1 MDRNT
6 VIGFSLIFLILAG
19 YYWYTAPSPE
29 EQARMQE
36 MRDSIALV
44 EKRASDSLALV
55 AQKETQNSSVAVS
68 DAANETASKSQ
79 ELAAFEK
86 GTDSIIILQ
95 NKQLTLRFHTQ
106 GGSLNSVKLNEY
118 KRSDKTDLE
127 LLVDG
132 KNNMGW
138 TWTDQKG
145 QELNSRNFFWEVSE
159 RSDSVM
165 AFRLSVN
172 ENQYI
177 EQRYVINENKPYVVD
192 YDVNVIGFSNYVR
205 RGNSDFRFD
214 WAATLQKQERDMKWE
229 EQHTAIVYKLS
240 EESPTTLTTTEEA
253 EELLKSPVKWIAFK
267 QQYFTALIGSSAD
280 ISTDAK
286 LTMKMKTD
294 NSDSSLDIKPLS
306 ARIFM
311 EYKGEENRNAAYH
324 FYFGPNHYKTLENT
338 DLGVANAEL
347 ERIIPLGWGIFGWVN
362 RGVVIPVFSA
372 LDGIIGSTGI
382 IIMLLTIIIKTL
394 LLPLVYKSYIS
405 TAKMR
410 ILKPE
415 IEAIKEKHGNDLQ
428 KTQQEN
434 MALYKKA
441 GVSPLSGCVPMLLQL
456 PILFAMFQ
464 FFPVAFELRQK
475 AFLWA
480 ADLSQYDGPSLGF
493 SIPFYGD
500 HVSFFTL
507 LMTVSTLI
515 YTHLNNQISGVTG
528 QMKYI
533 GYFMPVI
540 FLGVLNDYASGLT
553 WYYFVSNMITFGQQ
567 FVIRKTVDDQK
578 LHAQIAAARKKPAK
592 KSKFQ
597 ERMELAMKAS
607 QDRSKGLKRK

>member
-19 YYWYTAPSPE
+19 YYWYTAPTPE
-29 EQARMQE
+29 EQARINNL
-36 MRDSIALV
+36 RDSIARV
-44 EKRASDSLALV
+44 DQRFQDSVNQAVGSAKTQVPIVKTDSLGVKIA
-55 AQKETQNSSVAVS
+55 
-68 DAANETASKSQ
+68 KSQ
-79 ELAAFEK
+79 EFAAFES
-86 GTDSIIILQ
+86 GADSLISMKNEHLSLLF
-95 NKQLTLRFHTQ
+95 NTR
-106 GGSLNSVKLNEY
+106 GGRISSVKLNEF
-118 KRSDKTDLE
+118 KKSNQEDLD
-127 LLVDG
+127 LLIEG
-132 KNNMGW
+132 KNEMAW
-138 TWTDQKG
+138 TWTDQRG
-145 QELNSRNFFWEVSE
+145 QELNSRDFLWEIAE
-159 RSDSVM
+159 QSDTVI

-172 ENQYI
+172 ENQYV
-177 EQRYVINENKPYVVD
+177 EQKYTLYKNRPYVVN
-192 YDVNVIGFSNYVR
+192 YALNVVGMSDFVR

-229 EQHTAIVYKLS
+229 EQQTAIVYKLPD
-240 EESPTTLTTTEEA
+240 ETPTTLTTTEEA
-253 EELLKSPVKWIAFK
+253 EELLKSPLKWIAFK
-267 QQYFTALIGSSAD
+267 QQYFSAVIASDAD

-286 LTMKMKTD
+286 LAMKMKG
-294 NSDSSLDIKPLS
+294 SSADSADIKPLS

-311 EYKGEENRNAAYH
+311 EYKGEEKRNGNFH

-338 DLGVANAEL
+338 NIGIANAEL

-372 LDGIIGSTGI
+372 LDGVIGSTGI
-382 IIMLLTIIIKTL
+382 LIMILTIIIKTL

-480 ADLSQYDGPSLGF
+480 TDLSQYDGPSLGF
-493 SIPFYGD
+493 NIPFYGD

-567 FVIRKTVDDQK
+567 YVIRKTVDDKK
-578 LHAQIAAARKKPAK
+578 LLAQIAAARKKPVTK
-592 KSKFQ
+592 TKFQ

-607 QDRSKGLKRK
+607 QSRSKGSNRK

>member
-6 VIGFSLIFLILAG
+6 VIVFSLIFLILAG
-19 YYWYTAPSPE
+19 YYWYTAPSHE

-86 GTDSIIILQ
+86 GTDSIIILK

-159 RSDSVM
+159 CSDSVM
-165 AFRLSVN
+165 AFRLSIN

-214 WAATLQKQERDMKWE
+214 WAATLKKQERDMKWE

-286 LTMKMKTD
+286 LSMKMKTD
-294 NSDSSLDIKPLS
+294 NSDS
-306 ARIFM
+306 
-311 EYKGEENRNAAYH
+311 
-324 FYFGPNHYKTLENT
+324 
-338 DLGVANAEL
+338 
-347 ERIIPLGWGIFGWVN
+347 
-362 RGVVIPVFSA
+362 
-372 LDGIIGSTGI
+372 
-382 IIMLLTIIIKTL
+382 
-394 LLPLVYKSYIS
+394 
-405 TAKMR
+405 
-410 ILKPE
+410 
-415 IEAIKEKHGNDLQ
+415 
-428 KTQQEN
+428 
-434 MALYKKA
+434 
-441 GVSPLSGCVPMLLQL
+441 
-456 PILFAMFQ
+456 
-464 FFPVAFELRQK
+464 
-475 AFLWA
+475 
-480 ADLSQYDGPSLGF
+480 
-493 SIPFYGD
+493 
-500 HVSFFTL
+500 
-507 LMTVSTLI
+507 
-515 YTHLNNQISGVTG
+515 
-528 QMKYI
+528 
-533 GYFMPVI
+533 
-540 FLGVLNDYASGLT
+540 
-553 WYYFVSNMITFGQQ
+553 
-567 FVIRKTVDDQK
+567 
-578 LHAQIAAARKKPAK
+578 
-592 KSKFQ
+592 
-597 ERMELAMKAS
+597 
-607 QDRSKGLKRK
+607 

>member
-86 GTDSIIILQ
+86 GTDSIIILK

-159 RSDSVM
+159 CSDSVM

-464 FFPVAFELRQK
+464 FFPVAFDLRQK

>member
-6 VIGFSLIFLILAG
+6 VIGFSLIFLILPG
-19 YYWYTAPSPE
+19 YYWYTPPSPE

-86 GTDSIIILQ
+86 GTDSIIILK

-159 RSDSVM
+159 CSDSVM

-410 ILKPE
+410 IMKPE

-441 GVSPLSGCVPMLLQL
+441 VVSPLSGCVPMLLQL

-464 FFPVAFELRQK
+464 FFPVAFDLRQK

>member
-68 DAANETASKSQ
+68 DTANETASKSQ

-118 KRSDKTDLE
+118 KRSDKTDFE

-159 RSDSVM
+159 CSDSVM

-607 QDRSKGLKRK
+607 QDRSKGVKRK